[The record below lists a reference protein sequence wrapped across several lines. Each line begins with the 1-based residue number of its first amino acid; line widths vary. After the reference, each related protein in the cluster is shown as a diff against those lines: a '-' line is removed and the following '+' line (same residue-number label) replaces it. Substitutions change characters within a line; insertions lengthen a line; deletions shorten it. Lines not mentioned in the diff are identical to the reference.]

1 VQFPIR
7 NRIIAALAQAVLVV
21 EAAAR
26 SGSLITARLALEIGR
41 EVLALP
47 GRIFDDTAAGP
58 NALLADGAR
67 PALHP
72 RDLLAEL
79 GLRAGDEPPPGGPV
93 LLPGL
98 GARLVDALPPGA
110 VRGAEELAE
119 RCASPIDAV
128 LAELLELELAGWV
141 ARLPGPAYC
150 RRG

>member
-1 VQFPIR
+1 
-7 NRIIAALAQAVLVV
+7 
-21 EAAAR
+21 
-26 SGSLITARLALEIGR
+26 ALELGR
-41 EVLALP
+41 EVMALP
-47 GRIFDDTAAGP
+47 GRVFDDMAMGP

-72 RDLLAEL
+72 RDVLAEL
-79 GLRAGDEPPPGGPV
+79 GQQAAEEPATGAAPP

-98 GARLVDALPPGA
+98 GARLLEALPPGA

-119 RCASPIDAV
+119 RCAASIESV

-150 RRG
+150 RR